1 MRHTALL
8 FLLLLTM
15 SCGSGGGAGV
25 LPNSFI
31 IVANRGDGTISIIN
45 PDSLAVLDTVDLPAD
60 TNPPVPGYA
69 AYSETRDRLY
79 VGDEANQRVVVFSG
93 TTFSHITDLPAI
105 GDVFHIWHNDAQ
117 LWAVDRTNL
126 GVAVFDLATNTRTT
140 VITIPN
146 DLITAG
152 GIPHDVVL
160 DDNHAFVSVLG
171 VDMLPDVV
179 VRYSLTTFTETGRFN
194 VGEDPHLFLHP
205 TTDRLYVACQDSDA
219 VWVIN
224 RDTLAEIDVV
234 DADGGHG
241 VWIPPHGERLYVTN
255 FAGHEPGPPNPL
267 GAFALTTIDLATNTV
282 VDRTHAPDTAP
293 HNIASNQSGTLL
305 FVTHS
310 NGGNNVTVFSAQT
323 PSTAPREI
331 GTIQVGV
338 NPFGLCRIR

>member
-1 MRHTALL
+1 MRQAALL
-8 FLLLLTM
+8 ILLLLTM
-15 SCGSGGGAGV
+15 GCGSGSSTAI
-25 LPNSFI
+25 STSYI
-31 IVANRGDGTISIIN
+31 IVANRGDGTISIIDTQN
-45 PDSLAVLDTVDLPAD
+45 LAVVDTVALPAD
-60 TNPPVPGYA
+60 TNPAVPGYA
-69 AYSETRDRLY
+69 TYSETRDRLY

-93 TTFSHITDLPAI
+93 TDFSHITDLPAI
-105 GDVFHIWHNDAQ
+105 GDVFHIWHNDTQ

-152 GIPHDVVL
+152 GVPHDVVL
-160 DDNHAFVSVLG
+160 DGNHAFVSVLG
-171 VDMLPDVV
+171 VDMAPDVV

-205 TTDRLYVACQDSDA
+205 TTSRLYVACQDSDA
-219 VWVIN
+219 VWVVD
-224 RDTLAEIDVV
+224 RETLAEIDVIP
-234 DADGGHG
+234 ADGGHG
-241 VWIPPHGERLYVTN
+241 IWIPPHGERLYVTN

-267 GAFALTTIDLATNTV
+267 GPFALTTINTATNTV

-293 HNIASNQSGTLL
+293 HNIASNSTGTRL

-310 NGGNNVTVFSAQT
+310 NGGTNVTVYGAQS
-323 PSTAPREI
+323 PSFPPREI
-331 GTIQVGV
+331 KQVEVGA